1 MPYHISKYCS
11 HISKA
16 LVYSQ
21 FVLALCGKNNNCKVV
36 PRRCGQRANV
46 RPRSD
51 YFLRIRLMP
60 SRRGIMTFSTRGSC
74 DIIWLKA
81 WMPIV

>member
-36 PRRCGQRANV
+36 HLGRTTHPTPLQKGRLYALQQHHAPSLFAEGPAV
-46 RPRSD
+46 R
-51 YFLRIRLMP
+51 LAIWRI
-60 SRRGIMTFSTRGSC
+60 
-74 DIIWLKA
+74 
-81 WMPIV
+81 